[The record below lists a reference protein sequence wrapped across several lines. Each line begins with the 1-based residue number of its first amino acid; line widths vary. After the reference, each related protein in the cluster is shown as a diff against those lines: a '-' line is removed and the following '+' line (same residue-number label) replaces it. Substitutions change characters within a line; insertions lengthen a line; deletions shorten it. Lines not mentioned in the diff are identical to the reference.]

1 MPRSR
6 LSICYKNSA
15 EFPPE
20 VAEALENFS
29 LKRDGSVTTSDLL
42 AGAHALEQLRG
53 LNRFM
58 KLVIGMLSVVVL
70 ILVAGSF
77 GSTMWAIS
85 LSKETAVLGH
95 VLVTPGGDA
104 VRVMSNEFAIDETG
118 QMVTRAQPGQSGGG
132 TAVAA
137 FKGAKHYESF
147 VVVNGSRWG
156 GLGAVDRTEGCHLF
170 DAFAGGVQSS
180 ALVDLGPG
188 IGRGGPVSY
197 LYTTLD
203 SAAAEGGPCDSSD
216 SDRPRGRVSVAGRAG
231 VWNWRL
237 ECEAERAAGT
247 AGERCMIQYVVP
259 NGIEGGQ
266 RTPEEG
272 GRRMAGRGPGGPG
285 AGRGGRGRLDAKFDG
300 SNECWLDL
308 TLFTKRGEC
317 KMDGAR

>member
-1 MPRSR
+1 MTESSMPRSR

-42 AGAHALEQLRG
+42 AGAHALEQLRS

-147 VVVNGSRWG
+147 MVVNGSRWR

-188 IGRGGPVSY
+188 IGGPVSY
-197 LYTTLD
+197 VYTTLD

-266 RTPEEG
+266 GTPEEG
-272 GRRMAGRGPGGPG
+272 GRRMAGRG
-285 AGRGGRGRLDAKFDG
+285 RLDAKFKKNNAC
-300 SNECWLDL
+300 SLDP
-308 TLFTKRGEC
+308 TFFAKSGEC
-317 KMDGAR
+317 KKYGAR